1 MCFLQD
7 SKTPRVKAACK
18 KPAAAHA
25 GPPTKKRKT
34 AGADPDPVTPS
45 PGGRPA
51 AEPKSGPK
59 QSPAVRRQGR
69 GRRPSLDL
77 KEKQAAEDERKAER
91 LQKAQVKAD
100 EMAKLI
106 RSSGILDLQPPRG
119 FTNKL
124 LAII

>member
-45 PGGRPA
+45 PGGRWPQAESCSSAPRARTA
-51 AEPKSGPK
+51 AVAGPEGE
-59 QSPAVRRQGR
+59 AGCR
-69 GRRPSLDL
+69 G
-77 KEKQAAEDERKAER
+77 
-91 LQKAQVKAD
+91 
-100 EMAKLI
+100 
-106 RSSGILDLQPPRG
+106 
-119 FTNKL
+119 
-124 LAII
+124 